1 MPVNLQNLT
10 RNSSSVTDL
19 IRVANEISGGFY
31 VNIGLLASFIVTF
44 TILSRFSRSTALMAT
59 SVLHVAL
66 AALMLPIGMHPIM
79 LYVMFL
85 MLALSVFLYFLPSL

>member
-1 MPVNLQNLT
+1 MPVSLQNLT

-19 IRVANEISGGFY
+19 LKVANTVSEGFY

-66 AALMLPIGMHPIM
+66 AALMLPIGLHPIM
-79 LYVMFL
+79 LYIMFL
-85 MLALSVFLYFLPSL
+85 MLALSVFLYFLPSV

>member
-1 MPVNLQNLT
+1 MPVSLQNLT

-19 IRVANEISGGFY
+19 LKVANTVSEGFY
-31 VNIGLLASFIVTF
+31 VNIGLLASFILTF

-66 AALMLPIGMHPIM
+66 AALMLPIGLHPIM
-79 LYVMFL
+79 LYIMFL
-85 MLALSVFLYFLPSL
+85 MLALSVFLYFLPSV